1 MRHAVPLAVPLFLLG
16 ASALPIA
23 PLAFAQQTPDTR
35 AELAEPAAP
44 LATLP
49 EVKLIGQ
56 SAPDA
61 PLPGI
66 TRISRETL
74 QRQQAMDV
82 ADIFAN
88 EPAVSIGG
96 GASNAQRVYLRGV
109 DGANL
114 NISIDGARQGRSL
127 HQHRGDLGGIDPD
140 LLKQVD
146 IQPGPSADAG
156 PGALGGSIRF
166 DTVDAQDLLAPGK
179 RAGASVRAAYASA
192 DEALRGA
199 ISAYGMPGETLDNKL
214 GLLAHVSAVNRE
226 NYRIGGGG
234 DVPNSAGHDR
244 DYLLKLSL
252 LDLAGHSL
260 RLGAARNRN
269 AGLYLFSRVGSDNGY
284 APANAVP
291 TYQRSERHTYT
302 VEHRYQPA
310 GNGLLDWKFN
320 LYQNENALEDVSQA
334 RSARTREWGGSARNT
349 AHLAWAG
356 TQHRLTAGADF
367 MDEEGI
373 TNGVLG
379 AAILG
384 PGRKSTQARN
394 LGVFVQERMR
404 WQALQ
409 LSLGVRHDHYNTA
422 FGPRNLKGGK
432 TSPNAG
438 AEMELGRGVGAFASY
453 GEAVRA
459 SGIIPIGFLTSV
471 DKKSNFNNGK
481 PFKPETSATREAG
494 LQYEGANALR
504 DGDRLTVRLGYFDT
518 RIANLIEW
526 AGQGAVY
533 PAYIRNMPDTLR
545 SKGWEGK
552 ALWQRGSYHTSV
564 GVVLADTTV
573 GGKPLSPA
581 RRVGT
586 ALGDRLTWDSQWQM
600 LPGLTAG
607 YTLNAVRRLDDVP
620 KAAVQRAG
628 YVLHD
633 VQLQWQPAAL
643 RALSLALAVRNLGDK
658 RYTSHSSLDGGSGN
672 ILPEPGRD
680 VRVSASYQF

>member
-1 MRHAVPLAVPLFLLG
+1 MRHAVPLFLLG

-23 PLAFAQQTPDTR
+23 PLTFAQQTADTP
-35 AELAEPAAP
+35 AEQAAP

-82 ADIFAN
+82 ADVFAS

-96 GASNAQRVYLRGV
+96 GASNAQRIYLRGV

-114 NISIDGARQGRSL
+114 HISIDGARQGRSL

-179 RAGASVRAAYASA
+179 RAGATVRAAYASA
-192 DEALRGA
+192 DEARRGA
-199 ISAYGMPGETLDNKL
+199 VSVYGMLGDAV
-214 GLLAHVSAVNRE
+214 GLLAHVSAVNRD

-244 DYLLKLSL
+244 DYLFKLSL

-291 TYQRSERHTYT
+291 TSQRSERHTYT
-302 VEHRYQPA
+302 LEHRYQPA
-310 GNGLLDWKFN
+310 GNALLDWKFN
-320 LYQNENALEDVSQA
+320 LYLNKNELEDVTQA
-334 RSARTREWGGSARNT
+334 RSARTTERGGSARNT
-349 AHLAWAG
+349 AHLSLAG

-367 MDEEGI
+367 MDEEGV
-373 TNGVLG
+373 TDGVLG

-394 LGVFVQERMR
+394 LGFFVQERMR

-409 LSLGVRHDHYNTA
+409 LSLGVRHDHYHTA
-422 FGPRNLKGGK
+422 FGPRTVKGGE

-438 AEMELGRGVGAFASY
+438 AELELGGGVGAFASY

-459 SGIIPIGFLTSV
+459 SGIIPIGFLTSL

-494 LQYEGANALR
+494 LQYEGANALQ
-504 DGDRLTVRLGYFDT
+504 DGDHLTVRLGYFDT

-526 AGQGAVY
+526 AGQGVVY
-533 PAYIRNMPDTLR
+533 PAYIRNMPETLR
-545 SKGWEGK
+545 SKGWEWK
-552 ALWQRGSYHTSV
+552 ARWQRGGYGTSV

-573 GGKPLSPA
+573 GGKPLNPA

-586 ALGDRLTWDSQWQM
+586 ALGDRLTWDSQWQV

-643 RALSLALAVRNLGDK
+643 RALSLAVAVRNLGDK
-658 RYTSHSSLDGGSGN
+658 RYTSHSSLDGGTGN

-680 VRVSASYQF
+680 VRVSANYQF

>member
-35 AELAEPAAP
+35 AEVAEPAAP

-61 PLPGI
+61 PLSGI

-114 NISIDGARQGRSL
+114 NISIDGARQGLSL

-244 DYLLKLSL
+244 DYLFKLSL

-384 PGRKSTQARN
+384 PDRKSTQARN
-394 LGVFVQERMR
+394 LGLFVQERMR

>member
-1 MRHAVPLAVPLFLLG
+1 MRHAVPLFLLG

-23 PLAFAQQTPDTR
+23 PLTFAQQTADTP
-35 AELAEPAAP
+35 AEQAAP

-82 ADIFAN
+82 ADVFAS

-96 GASNAQRVYLRGV
+96 GASNAQRIYLRGV

-179 RAGASVRAAYASA
+179 RAGATVRAAYASA
-192 DEALRGA
+192 DEARRGA
-199 ISAYGMPGETLDNKL
+199 VSVYGMLGDAV
-214 GLLAHVSAVNRE
+214 GLLAHVSAVNRD

-252 LDLAGHSL
+252 LDLSGHSL

-291 TYQRSERHTYT
+291 ASQRSERHTYT
-302 VEHRYQPA
+302 LEHRYQPA
-310 GNGLLDWKFN
+310 GNALLDWKFN
-320 LYQNENALEDVSQA
+320 LYLNENALEDVTQA
-334 RSARTREWGGSARNT
+334 RSARTKERGGSARNT
-349 AHLAWAG
+349 AHLAFAG

-394 LGVFVQERMR
+394 LGLFVQERMR

-409 LSLGVRHDHYNTA
+409 LSLGVRHDHYHTA
-422 FGPRNLKGGK
+422 FGPRTVKGGE

-438 AEMELGRGVGAFASY
+438 AELELGGGVGAFASY

-459 SGIIPIGFLTSV
+459 SGIIPIGFLTSL

-494 LQYEGANALR
+494 LQYEGANALQ
-504 DGDRLTVRLGYFDT
+504 DGDHLTVRLGYFDT

-526 AGQGAVY
+526 AGQGVVY
-533 PAYIRNMPDTLR
+533 PAYIRNMPETLR
-545 SKGWEGK
+545 SRGWEWK
-552 ALWQRGSYHTSV
+552 ARWQRGGYGTSV

-573 GGKPLSPA
+573 GGKPLNPA

-586 ALGDRLTWDSQWQM
+586 ALGDRLTWDSQWQVQ
-600 LPGLTAG
+600 PGLTAG

-658 RYTSHSSLDGGSGN
+658 RYTSHSSLDGGTGN

-680 VRVSASYQF
+680 VRVSANYQF

>member
-1 MRHAVPLAVPLFLLG
+1 
-16 ASALPIA
+16 
-23 PLAFAQQTPDTR
+23 
-35 AELAEPAAP
+35 
-44 LATLP
+44 
-49 EVKLIGQ
+49 
-56 SAPDA
+56 
-61 PLPGI
+61 
-66 TRISRETL
+66 
-74 QRQQAMDV
+74 
-82 ADIFAN
+82 
-88 EPAVSIGG
+88 
-96 GASNAQRVYLRGV
+96 
-109 DGANL
+109 
-114 NISIDGARQGRSL
+114 
-127 HQHRGDLGGIDPD
+127 
-140 LLKQVD
+140 
-146 IQPGPSADAG
+146 
-156 PGALGGSIRF
+156 
-166 DTVDAQDLLAPGK
+166 
-179 RAGASVRAAYASA
+179 
-192 DEALRGA
+192 GA
-199 ISAYGMPGETLDNKL
+199 ISVYGMPGETLDNKL

-586 ALGDRLTWDSQWQM
+586 ALGDRLTWDSQWQV

>member
-1 MRHAVPLAVPLFLLG
+1 MRHAVPLFLLG

-23 PLAFAQQTPDTR
+23 PLTFAQQTADTP
-35 AELAEPAAP
+35 AEQAPP

-82 ADIFAN
+82 ADVFAS

-96 GASNAQRVYLRGV
+96 GASNAQRIYLRGV

-114 NISIDGARQGRSL
+114 HISIDGARQGRSL

-179 RAGASVRAAYASA
+179 RAGATVRAAYASA
-192 DEALRGA
+192 DEARRGA
-199 ISAYGMPGETLDNKL
+199 VSAYGMLGNAV
-214 GLLAHVSAVNRE
+214 GLLAHVSAVNRD

-291 TYQRSERHTYT
+291 TSQRSERHTYT
-302 VEHRYQPA
+302 LEHRYQPA
-310 GNGLLDWKFN
+310 GNALLDWKFN
-320 LYQNENALEDVSQA
+320 LYLNKNALEDVTQA
-334 RSARTREWGGSARNT
+334 RSARTTERGGSARNT
-349 AHLAWAG
+349 AHLALAG

-367 MDEEGI
+367 MDEEGV
-373 TNGVLG
+373 TDGVLG

-394 LGVFVQERMR
+394 LGLFVQERMR

-409 LSLGVRHDHYNTA
+409 LSLGVRHDHYHTA
-422 FGPRNLKGGK
+422 FGPRTVKGGK

-438 AEMELGRGVGAFASY
+438 AELELGGGVGAFASY

-459 SGIIPIGFLTSV
+459 SGIIPIGFLTSL

-494 LQYEGANALR
+494 LQYEGANTLQN
-504 DGDRLTVRLGYFDT
+504 GDHLTVRLGYFDT

-526 AGQGAVY
+526 AGQGVVY
-533 PAYIRNMPDTLR
+533 PAYLRNMPETLR
-545 SKGWEGK
+545 SKGWEWK
-552 ALWQRGSYHTSV
+552 ARWQRGGYGTSV

-573 GGKPLSPA
+573 GGKPLNPA

-586 ALGDRLTWDSQWQM
+586 ALGDRLTWDSQWQV
-600 LPGLTAG
+600 LPGLAAG

-633 VQLQWQPAAL
+633 VQLQWQPDAL

-658 RYTSHSSLDGGSGN
+658 RYTSHSSLDGGAGN

-680 VRVSASYQF
+680 VRVSANYQF

>member
-23 PLAFAQQTPDTR
+23 PLTFAQQTADTP
-35 AELAEPAAP
+35 AEQAAP

-74 QRQQAMDV
+74 QRQQAMDM
-82 ADIFAN
+82 ADVFAS

-96 GASNAQRVYLRGV
+96 GASNAQRIYLRGV

-179 RAGASVRAAYASA
+179 RAGATVRAAYASA
-192 DEALRGA
+192 DEVRRGA
-199 ISAYGMPGETLDNKL
+199 VSVYGMLGNAV
-214 GLLAHVSAVNRE
+214 GLLAHVSAVNRD

-291 TYQRSERHTYT
+291 TSQRSERHTYT
-302 VEHRYQPA
+302 LEHRYQPA
-310 GNGLLDWKFN
+310 GNALLDWKFN
-320 LYQNENALEDVSQA
+320 LYLNKNALEDVTQA
-334 RSARTREWGGSARNT
+334 RSARTTERGGSARNT
-349 AHLAWAG
+349 AHLSLAG

-367 MDEEGI
+367 MDEEGV
-373 TNGVLG
+373 TDGVLG

-394 LGVFVQERMR
+394 LGLFVQERMR

-409 LSLGVRHDHYNTA
+409 LSLGVRHDHYHTA
-422 FGPRNLKGGK
+422 FGPRTVKGGE

-438 AEMELGRGVGAFASY
+438 AELELGGGVGAFASY

-459 SGIIPIGFLTSV
+459 SGIIPIGFLTSL

-481 PFKPETSATREAG
+481 PFRPETSATREAG
-494 LQYEGANALR
+494 LQYEGVNALQ
-504 DGDRLTVRLGYFDT
+504 DGDHLTVRLGYFDT

-526 AGQGAVY
+526 AGQGVVY
-533 PAYIRNMPDTLR
+533 PAYIRNMPETLR
-545 SKGWEGK
+545 SKGWEWK
-552 ALWQRGSYHTSV
+552 ARWQRGGYGTSV

-573 GGKPLSPA
+573 GGKPLNPA

-586 ALGDRLTWDSQWQM
+586 ALGDRLTWDSQWQV

-658 RYTSHSSLDGGSGN
+658 RYTSHSSLDGGTGN

-680 VRVSASYQF
+680 VRVSANYQF

>member
-35 AELAEPAAP
+35 AEVAEPAAP

-61 PLPGI
+61 PLSGI

-114 NISIDGARQGRSL
+114 NISIDGARQGLSL

-244 DYLLKLSL
+244 DYLFKLSL

>member
-23 PLAFAQQTPDTR
+23 PLAIAQQTPDTR

-96 GASNAQRVYLRGV
+96 GASNAQRLYLRGV

-199 ISAYGMPGETLDNKL
+199 ISVYGMPGETLDNKL
-214 GLLAHVSAVNRE
+214 GLLAHVSAVNRD

-284 APANAVP
+284 APANAMP

-422 FGPRNLKGGK
+422 FGPRNVKGGK

-438 AEMELGRGVGAFASY
+438 AELELGRGVGAFASY

-552 ALWQRGSYHTSV
+552 ALWQRGSYHTSL

-586 ALGDRLTWDSQWQM
+586 ALGDRLTWDSQWQV

-643 RALSLALAVRNLGDK
+643 RALNLALAVRNLGDK

>member
-1 MRHAVPLAVPLFLLG
+1 MRHAVPLFLLG

-23 PLAFAQQTPDTR
+23 PLTFAQQTADTP
-35 AELAEPAAP
+35 AEQAAP

-61 PLPGI
+61 PMPGI

-82 ADIFAN
+82 ADVFAS

-96 GASNAQRVYLRGV
+96 GASNAQRIYLRGV

-179 RAGASVRAAYASA
+179 RAGATVRAAYASA
-192 DEALRGA
+192 DEARRGA
-199 ISAYGMPGETLDNKL
+199 VSAYGMLGETLDNKL
-214 GLLAHVSAVNRE
+214 GLLAHVSAVNRD

-291 TYQRSERHTYT
+291 TSQRSERHTYT
-302 VEHRYQPA
+302 LEHRYQPA
-310 GNGLLDWKFN
+310 GNALLDWKFN
-320 LYQNENALEDVSQA
+320 LYLNKNALEDVTQA
-334 RSARTREWGGSARNT
+334 RSARTTERGGSARNT
-349 AHLAWAG
+349 AHLSLAG

-367 MDEEGI
+367 MDEEGV
-373 TNGVLG
+373 TDGVLG

-394 LGVFVQERMR
+394 LGLFVQERMR

-409 LSLGVRHDHYNTA
+409 LSLGVRHDHYHTA
-422 FGPRNLKGGK
+422 FGPRTVKGGE

-438 AEMELGRGVGAFASY
+438 AELELGGGVGAFASY

-459 SGIIPIGFLTSV
+459 SGIIPIGFLTSL

-494 LQYEGANALR
+494 LQYEGANALQ
-504 DGDRLTVRLGYFDT
+504 DGDHLTVRLGYFDT

-526 AGQGAVY
+526 AGQGVVY
-533 PAYIRNMPDTLR
+533 PAYIRNMPETLR
-545 SKGWEGK
+545 SRGWEWK
-552 ALWQRGSYHTSV
+552 ARWQRGSYGTTV

-573 GGKPLSPA
+573 GGKPLNPA
-581 RRVGT
+581 RHVGT
-586 ALGDRLTWDSQWQM
+586 ALGDRLTWDSQWQV

-658 RYTSHSSLDGGSGN
+658 RYTSHSSLDGGTGN

>member
-1 MRHAVPLAVPLFLLG
+1 MRHAVPLFLLG

-23 PLAFAQQTPDTR
+23 PLTFAQQTADTP
-35 AELAEPAAP
+35 AEQAAP

-74 QRQQAMDV
+74 QRQQAMDM
-82 ADIFAN
+82 ADVFAS

-96 GASNAQRVYLRGV
+96 GASNAQRIYLRGV

-179 RAGASVRAAYASA
+179 RAGATVRAAYASA
-192 DEALRGA
+192 DEVRRGA
-199 ISAYGMPGETLDNKL
+199 VSVYGMLGNAV
-214 GLLAHVSAVNRE
+214 GLLAHVSAVNRD

-291 TYQRSERHTYT
+291 TSQRSERHTYT
-302 VEHRYQPA
+302 LEHRYQPA
-310 GNGLLDWKFN
+310 GNALLDWKFN
-320 LYQNENALEDVSQA
+320 LYLNKNALEDVTQA
-334 RSARTREWGGSARNT
+334 RSARTTERGGSARNT
-349 AHLAWAG
+349 AHLSLAG

-367 MDEEGI
+367 MDEEGV
-373 TNGVLG
+373 TDGVLG

-394 LGVFVQERMR
+394 LGLFVQERMR

-409 LSLGVRHDHYNTA
+409 LSLGVRHDHYHTA
-422 FGPRNLKGGK
+422 FGPRTVKGGE

-438 AEMELGRGVGAFASY
+438 AELELGGGVGAFASY

-459 SGIIPIGFLTSV
+459 SGIIPIGFLTSL

-481 PFKPETSATREAG
+481 PFRPETSATREAG
-494 LQYEGANALR
+494 LQYEGVNALQ
-504 DGDRLTVRLGYFDT
+504 DGDHLTVRLGYFDT

-526 AGQGAVY
+526 AGQGVVY
-533 PAYIRNMPDTLR
+533 PAYIRNMPETLR
-545 SKGWEGK
+545 SKGWEWK
-552 ALWQRGSYHTSV
+552 ARWQRGGYGTSV

-573 GGKPLSPA
+573 GGKPLNPA

-586 ALGDRLTWDSQWQM
+586 ALGDRLTWDSQWQV

-658 RYTSHSSLDGGSGN
+658 RYTSHSSLDGGTGN

-680 VRVSASYQF
+680 VRVSANYQF

>member
-1 MRHAVPLAVPLFLLG
+1 MRHAVPLFLLG

-23 PLAFAQQTPDTR
+23 PLTFAQQTADTP
-35 AELAEPAAP
+35 AEQAAP

-82 ADIFAN
+82 VDVFAS

-96 GASNAQRVYLRGV
+96 GASNAQRIYLRGV

-114 NISIDGARQGRSL
+114 HISIDGARQGRSL

-179 RAGASVRAAYASA
+179 RAGATVRAAYASA
-192 DEALRGA
+192 DEAQRGA
-199 ISAYGMPGETLDNKL
+199 VSVYGMLGDAV
-214 GLLAHVSAVNRE
+214 GLLAHVSAVNRD

-291 TYQRSERHTYT
+291 TSQRSERHTYT
-302 VEHRYQPA
+302 LEHRYQPA
-310 GNGLLDWKFN
+310 GNALLDWKFN
-320 LYQNENALEDVSQA
+320 LYLNKNELEDVTQA
-334 RSARTREWGGSARNT
+334 RSARTTERGGSARNT
-349 AHLAWAG
+349 AHLALAG

-367 MDEEGI
+367 MDEEGV
-373 TNGVLG
+373 TDGVLG

-394 LGVFVQERMR
+394 LGFFVQERMR

-409 LSLGVRHDHYNTA
+409 LSLGVRHDHYHTA
-422 FGPRNLKGGK
+422 FGPRTVKGGE

-438 AEMELGRGVGAFASY
+438 AELELGGGVGAFASY

-459 SGIIPIGFLTSV
+459 SGIIPIGFLTSL

-494 LQYEGANALR
+494 LQYEGANALQ
-504 DGDRLTVRLGYFDT
+504 DGDHLTVRLGYFDT

-526 AGQGAVY
+526 AGQGVVY
-533 PAYIRNMPDTLR
+533 PAYIRNMPETLR
-545 SKGWEGK
+545 SRGWEWK
-552 ALWQRGSYHTSV
+552 ARWQRGSYGTTV

-573 GGKPLSPA
+573 GGKPLNPA

-586 ALGDRLTWDSQWQM
+586 ALGDRLTWDSQWQV

-643 RALSLALAVRNLGDK
+643 RALSLALAVRNLCDK
-658 RYTSHSSLDGGSGN
+658 RYTSHSSLDGGTGN

-680 VRVSASYQF
+680 VRVSANYQF

>member
-1 MRHAVPLAVPLFLLG
+1 MRHAVPLFLLG

-23 PLAFAQQTPDTR
+23 PLSFAQQTADTP
-35 AELAEPAAP
+35 AEQAAP

-82 ADIFAN
+82 ADVFAS

-96 GASNAQRVYLRGV
+96 GASNAQRIYLRGV

-114 NISIDGARQGRSL
+114 HISIDGARQGRSL

-166 DTVDAQDLLAPGK
+166 NTVDAQDLLAPGK
-179 RAGASVRAAYASA
+179 RSGATVRAAYASA
-192 DEALRGA
+192 DEARRGA
-199 ISAYGMPGETLDNKL
+199 VSAYGMLGDAV
-214 GLLAHVSAVNRE
+214 GLLAHVSAVNRD

-291 TYQRSERHTYT
+291 TSQRSERHTYT
-302 VEHRYQPA
+302 LEHRYQPA
-310 GNGLLDWKFN
+310 GNALLDWKFN
-320 LYQNENALEDVSQA
+320 LYLNKNALEDVTQA
-334 RSARTREWGGSARNT
+334 RGARTTERGGSARNT
-349 AHLAWAG
+349 AQLALAG

-367 MDEEGI
+367 MDEEGV
-373 TNGVLG
+373 TDGVLG

-394 LGVFVQERMR
+394 LGLFVQERMR

-409 LSLGVRHDHYNTA
+409 LSLGVRHDHYHTA
-422 FGPRNLKGGK
+422 FGPRTVKGGK

-438 AEMELGRGVGAFASY
+438 AELELGGGVGAFASY

-459 SGIIPIGFLTSV
+459 SGIIPIGFLTSL

-494 LQYEGANALR
+494 LQYEGANALQ
-504 DGDRLTVRLGYFDT
+504 DGDHLTVRLGYFDT

-526 AGQGAVY
+526 AGQGVVY
-533 PAYIRNMPDTLR
+533 PAYIRNMPETLR
-545 SKGWEGK
+545 SRGWEWK
-552 ALWQRGSYHTSV
+552 ARWQRGGYGTSV

-573 GGKPLSPA
+573 GGKPLNPA

-586 ALGDRLTWDSQWQM
+586 ALGDRLTWDSQWQV

-620 KAAVQRAG
+620 KAAVRRAG

-643 RALSLALAVRNLGDK
+643 RALSLALTVRNLGDK
-658 RYTSHSSLDGGSGN
+658 RYTSHSSLDGGTGN

-680 VRVSASYQF
+680 VRVSANYQF

>member
-1 MRHAVPLAVPLFLLG
+1 MRHAVPLFLLG

-23 PLAFAQQTPDTR
+23 PLSFAQQTADTP
-35 AELAEPAAP
+35 AEQAAP

-61 PLPGI
+61 PMPGI

-82 ADIFAN
+82 ADVFAS

-96 GASNAQRVYLRGV
+96 GASNAQRIYLRGV

-114 NISIDGARQGRSL
+114 NFSIDGARQGRSL

-179 RAGASVRAAYASA
+179 RAGATVRAAYASA
-192 DEALRGA
+192 DEARRGA
-199 ISAYGMPGETLDNKL
+199 VSVYGMLGEAV
-214 GLLAHVSAVNRE
+214 GLLAHVSAVNRD

-234 DVPNSAGHDR
+234 DVPNSAEHDR

-252 LDLAGHSL
+252 LDLSGHSL

-291 TYQRSERHTYT
+291 TSQRSERHTYT
-302 VEHRYQPA
+302 LEHRYQPA
-310 GNGLLDWKFN
+310 GNALLDWKFN
-320 LYQNENALEDVSQA
+320 LYLNKNELEDVTQA
-334 RSARTREWGGSARNT
+334 RSARTTERGGSARNT
-349 AHLAWAG
+349 AQLSLAG

-367 MDEEGI
+367 MDEEGV
-373 TNGVLG
+373 TDGVLG

-394 LGVFVQERMR
+394 LGFFVQERMR

-409 LSLGVRHDHYNTA
+409 LSLGMRHDHYHTA
-422 FGPRNLKGGK
+422 FGPRTVKGGE

-438 AEMELGRGVGAFASY
+438 AELELGGGVGAFASY

-459 SGIIPIGFLTSV
+459 SGIIPIGFLTSL

-481 PFKPETSATREAG
+481 PFKPETSTTREAG
-494 LQYEGANALR
+494 LQYEGANALQ
-504 DGDRLTVRLGYFDT
+504 DGDHLTVRLGYFDT

-526 AGQGAVY
+526 AGQGVVY
-533 PAYIRNMPDTLR
+533 PAYIRNMPETLR
-545 SKGWEGK
+545 SKGWEWK
-552 ALWQRGSYHTSV
+552 ARWQRGDYGTSV

-573 GGKPLSPA
+573 GGKPLNPA

-586 ALGDRLTWDSQWQM
+586 ALGDRLTWDSQWQV

-658 RYTSHSSLDGGSGN
+658 RYTSHSSIDGGTGN

-680 VRVSASYQF
+680 VRVSANYQF

>member
-16 ASALPIA
+16 ASALSLTPVS
-23 PLAFAQQTPDTR
+23 FAQQAADT
-35 AELAEPAAP
+35 PAARAGQAGP
-44 LATLP
+44 LTTLP
-49 EVKLIGQ
+49 EVKLVDQ
-56 SAPDA
+56 AAPDA

-88 EPAVSIGG
+88 EPAVSVGG
-96 GASNAQRVYLRGV
+96 GASNAQRIYLRGV

-179 RAGASVRAAYASA
+179 RAGATVRAGYASA
-192 DEALRGA
+192 DEALRGGA
-199 ISAYGMPGETLDNKL
+199 SVYGMLGNEL
-214 GLLAHVSAVNRE
+214 GLLAHASAVNRE
-226 NYRIGGGG
+226 NYRLGGGG
-234 DVPNSAGHDR
+234 EVPNSAGHER

-252 LDLAGHSL
+252 LDLAEHSL

-291 TYQRSERHTYT
+291 TYQRSERRTYT
-302 VEHRYQPA
+302 LEHRYQPA
-310 GNGLLDWKFN
+310 DNALLDWKFN
-320 LYQNENALEDVSQA
+320 LYLNENALEDVTQA
-334 RSARTREWGGSARNT
+334 RSARTTERGGSARNT
-349 AHLAWAG
+349 ANLAFAG

-394 LGVFVQERMR
+394 LGLFVQERMR
-404 WQALQ
+404 WQAVQ
-409 LSLGVRHDHYNTA
+409 LSLGLRHDRYNTA
-422 FGPRNLKGGK
+422 FGPRTLKGGK

-438 AEMELGRGVGAFASY
+438 AEVALGHGIGAFASY
-453 GEAVRA
+453 GEALRA
-459 SGIIPIGFLTSV
+459 SGIIPIGFLTSI
-471 DKKSNFNNGK
+471 DSRSNFNNGK
-481 PFKPETSATREAG
+481 PFKPETSNTREAG
-494 LQYEGANALR
+494 LQYEGANTLQ
-504 DGDRLTVRLGYFDT
+504 DGDRLTLRLGYFDT

-533 PAYIRNMPDTLR
+533 PAYLRNMPDTLR
-545 SKGWEGK
+545 SKGWEWK
-552 ALWQRGSYHTSV
+552 AHWQRGSYHTSV

-586 ALGDRLTWDSQWQM
+586 ALGDRLTWDSHWQV

-633 VQLQWQPAAL
+633 VQLQWQPATL

-658 RYTSHSSLDGGSGN
+658 RYTSHSSLDGGTGN

>member
-1 MRHAVPLAVPLFLLG
+1 MRHAVPLFLLG

-23 PLAFAQQTPDTR
+23 PLAFAQHMPDAR
-35 AELAEPAAP
+35 AEQAAP

-49 EVKLIGQ
+49 EVKLIDQ
-56 SAPDA
+56 SVPDA

-82 ADIFAN
+82 ADVFAG
-88 EPAVSIGG
+88 EAAVSVGG
-96 GASNAQRVYLRGV
+96 GAGNAQRLYLRGV

-127 HQHRGDLGGIDPD
+127 HQHRGDLAGIDPD

-146 IQPGPSADAG
+146 IQPGPSAEAG

-166 DTVDAQDLLAPGK
+166 DTVDAQDLLAPGR

-192 DEALRGA
+192 DAARRGA
-199 ISAYGMPGETLDNKL
+199 VSVYGMLDNKL
-214 GLLAHVSAVNRE
+214 GLLAHVSAVNRD

-234 DVPNSAGHDR
+234 DVPHSAGHDR

-252 LDLAGHSL
+252 LELTGHSL

-269 AGLYLFSRVGSDNGY
+269 AGLYLFGRVGSDNGY

-291 TYQRSERHTYT
+291 TYQRSTRHTYT
-302 VEHRYQPA
+302 LEHRYQPT
-310 GNGLLDWKFN
+310 GNALLDWKFT
-320 LYQNENALEDVSQA
+320 LYQNENALEDVPQA
-334 RSARTREWGGSARNT
+334 RSARTTERGGSARNT
-349 AHLAWAG
+349 AHLALAG

-367 MDEEGI
+367 MDEEGT

-384 PGRKSTQARN
+384 AGRKTTQARN
-394 LGVFVQERMR
+394 LGLFVQERMR
-404 WQALQ
+404 WQAVQ
-409 LSLGVRHDHYNTA
+409 LSLGVRHDRYDTA
-422 FGPRNLKGGK
+422 FGPRTVKGGK

-438 AEMELGRGVGAFASY
+438 AEVALGGGVVAFASY

-481 PFKPETSATREAG
+481 PFKPETSDTREAG
-494 LQYEGANALR
+494 LQYEGADALQ

-526 AGQGAVY
+526 AGQGAAY
-533 PAYIRNMPDTLR
+533 PAYIRNMPGTLR
-545 SKGWEGK
+545 SRGWEWK
-552 ALWQRGSYHTSV
+552 ARWQRGGYATSL
-564 GVVLADTTV
+564 GVVLADTTL
-573 GGKPLSPA
+573 GGKPLNPA

-586 ALGDRLTWDSQWQM
+586 ALGDRLTWDSHWRM

-607 YTLNAVRRLDDVP
+607 YTVNAVRRLDDVP

-658 RYTSHSSLDGGSGN
+658 RYTSHSSLDGGVGN

-680 VRVSASYQF
+680 VRVSAHYQF

>member
-23 PLAFAQQTPDTR
+23 PLAFAQQTTDTR

-214 GLLAHVSAVNRE
+214 GLLAQVSAVNRE

-244 DYLLKLSL
+244 DYLFKLSL

-269 AGLYLFSRVGSDNGY
+269 AGIYLFSRVGSDNGY

-422 FGPRNLKGGK
+422 FGPRNVKGGK

-552 ALWQRGSYHTSV
+552 ALWQRGSYHTSL

-607 YTLNAVRRLDDVP
+607 YTLNAVQRLDDVP

-643 RALSLALAVRNLGDK
+643 RTLSLALAVRNLGDK

>member
-1 MRHAVPLAVPLFLLG
+1 MRHAVPLFLLG

-23 PLAFAQQTPDTR
+23 PLTFAQQTADTP
-35 AELAEPAAP
+35 AEQAAP

-82 ADIFAN
+82 ADVFAS

-96 GASNAQRVYLRGV
+96 GASNAQRIYLRGV

-192 DEALRGA
+192 DEARRGA
-199 ISAYGMPGETLDNKL
+199 VSVYGMLGDAV
-214 GLLAHVSAVNRE
+214 GLLAHVSAVNRD

-252 LDLAGHSL
+252 LDLSGHSL

-291 TYQRSERHTYT
+291 ASQRSERHTYT
-302 VEHRYQPA
+302 LEHRYQPA
-310 GNGLLDWKFN
+310 GNALLDWKFN
-320 LYQNENALEDVSQA
+320 LYLNKNELEDVTQA
-334 RSARTREWGGSARNT
+334 RSARTTERGGSARNT
-349 AHLAWAG
+349 AHLALAG

-367 MDEEGI
+367 MDEEGV
-373 TNGVLG
+373 TDGVLG

-394 LGVFVQERMR
+394 LGLFVQERMR

-409 LSLGVRHDHYNTA
+409 LSLGVRHDHYHTA
-422 FGPRNLKGGK
+422 FGPRTVKGGE

-438 AEMELGRGVGAFASY
+438 VELELGGGVGAFASY

-459 SGIIPIGFLTSV
+459 SGIIPIGFLTSL

-494 LQYEGANALR
+494 LQYEGANALQ
-504 DGDRLTVRLGYFDT
+504 DGDHLTVRLGYFDT

-526 AGQGAVY
+526 AGQGVVY
-533 PAYIRNMPDTLR
+533 PAYIRNMPETLR
-545 SKGWEGK
+545 SRGWEWK
-552 ALWQRGSYHTSV
+552 ARWQRGGYGTSV

-573 GGKPLSPA
+573 GGKPLNPA

-586 ALGDRLTWDSQWQM
+586 ALGDRLTWDSQWQVQ
-600 LPGLTAG
+600 PGLTAG

-658 RYTSHSSLDGGSGN
+658 RYTSHSSLDGGTGN

-680 VRVSASYQF
+680 VRVSANYQF

>member
-1 MRHAVPLAVPLFLLG
+1 MRHAVPLFLLG

-23 PLAFAQQTPDTR
+23 PLTFAQQTADTP
-35 AELAEPAAP
+35 AEQAAP

-82 ADIFAN
+82 ADVFAS

-96 GASNAQRVYLRGV
+96 GASNAQRIYLRGV

-179 RAGASVRAAYASA
+179 RAGATVRAAYASA
-192 DEALRGA
+192 DEARRGA
-199 ISAYGMPGETLDNKL
+199 VSVYGMLGDAV
-214 GLLAHVSAVNRE
+214 GLLAHVSAVNRD

-252 LDLAGHSL
+252 LDLSGHSL

-291 TYQRSERHTYT
+291 ASQRSERHTYT
-302 VEHRYQPA
+302 LEHRYQPA
-310 GNGLLDWKFN
+310 GNALLDWKFN
-320 LYQNENALEDVSQA
+320 LYLNKNELEDVTQA
-334 RSARTREWGGSARNT
+334 RSARTTERGGSARNT
-349 AHLAWAG
+349 AHLALAG

-373 TNGVLG
+373 TDGVLG

-394 LGVFVQERMR
+394 LGLFVQERMR

-409 LSLGVRHDHYNTA
+409 LSLGVRHDHYHTA
-422 FGPRNLKGGK
+422 FGPRTVKGGE

-438 AEMELGRGVGAFASY
+438 AELELGGGVGAFASY

-459 SGIIPIGFLTSV
+459 SGIIPIGFLTSL

-494 LQYEGANALR
+494 LQYEGANALQ
-504 DGDRLTVRLGYFDT
+504 DGDHLTVRLGYFDT

-526 AGQGAVY
+526 AGQGVVY
-533 PAYIRNMPDTLR
+533 PAYIRNMPETLR
-545 SKGWEGK
+545 SRGWEWK
-552 ALWQRGSYHTSV
+552 ARWQRGGYGTSV

-573 GGKPLSPA
+573 GGKPLNPA

-586 ALGDRLTWDSQWQM
+586 ALGDRLTWDSQWQVQ
-600 LPGLTAG
+600 PGLTAG

-658 RYTSHSSLDGGSGN
+658 RYTSHSSLDGGTGN

-680 VRVSASYQF
+680 VRVSANYQF

>member
-1 MRHAVPLAVPLFLLG
+1 MRHAVPLFLLG

-23 PLAFAQQTPDTR
+23 PFSFAQQMSDTR
-35 AELAEPAAP
+35 AEQAAP

-49 EVKLIGQ
+49 EVKLIDQ

-74 QRQQAMDV
+74 QRQQAMDM
-82 ADIFAN
+82 ADVFAS
-88 EPAVSIGG
+88 EPAVSVGG
-96 GASNAQRVYLRGV
+96 GASNAQRIYLRGV

-179 RAGASVRAAYASA
+179 RAGASARAAYASA
-192 DEALRGA
+192 DEARRGA
-199 ISAYGMPGETLDNKL
+199 VSVYGMLGETLDNKL
-214 GLLAHVSAVNRE
+214 GLLAHVSAVNRD

-252 LDLAGHSL
+252 LDLAEHSL

-302 VEHRYQPA
+302 LEHRYQPA
-310 GNGLLDWKFN
+310 GNALLDWKFN
-320 LYQNENALEDVSQA
+320 LYLNENELEDVSQA
-334 RSARTREWGGSARNT
+334 RSARTTERGGSVRNT
-349 AHLAWAG
+349 ANLGLAG

-394 LGVFVQERMR
+394 LGLFVQERMR

-409 LSLGVRHDHYNTA
+409 LSLGLRHDRYDTA
-422 FGPRNLKGGK
+422 FGPRTVKGGR
-432 TSPNAG
+432 TSPNIG
-438 AEMELGRGVGAFASY
+438 AELELGRGVGAFASY

-459 SGIIPIGFLTSV
+459 SGIVPIGFLTSL

-481 PFKPETSATREAG
+481 PFKPETSTTREAG
-494 LQYEGANALR
+494 LKYEGANALL
-504 DGDRLTVRLGYFDT
+504 DGDSLTVRLGYFDT

-526 AGQGAVY
+526 AGQGVVY
-533 PAYIRNMPDTLR
+533 PAYIRNMPETLR
-545 SKGWEGK
+545 SKGWEWK
-552 ALWQRGSYHTSV
+552 ARWQRGGYGTSV

-573 GGKPLSPA
+573 GGKPLNPA

-586 ALGDRLTWDSQWQM
+586 ALGDRLTWDSHWQM

-633 VQLQWQPAAL
+633 IQLQWQPAAL

-658 RYTSHSSLDGGSGN
+658 RYTSHSSLDGGVGN

-680 VRVSASYQF
+680 VRVSASYHF

>member
-1 MRHAVPLAVPLFLLG
+1 MRHAVPLFLLG

-23 PLAFAQQTPDTR
+23 PLTFAQQTADTP
-35 AELAEPAAP
+35 AEQAAP

-82 ADIFAN
+82 ADVFAS

-96 GASNAQRVYLRGV
+96 GASNAQRIYLRGV

-179 RAGASVRAAYASA
+179 RAGATVRAAYASA
-192 DEALRGA
+192 DEARRGA
-199 ISAYGMPGETLDNKL
+199 VSVYGMLGDAV
-214 GLLAHVSAVNRE
+214 GLLAHVSAVNRD

-252 LDLAGHSL
+252 LDLSGHSL

-291 TYQRSERHTYT
+291 ASQRSERHTYT
-302 VEHRYQPA
+302 LEHRYQPA
-310 GNGLLDWKFN
+310 GNALLDWKFN
-320 LYQNENALEDVSQA
+320 LYLNKNELEDVTQA
-334 RSARTREWGGSARNT
+334 RSARTTERGGSARNT
-349 AHLAWAG
+349 AHLALAG

-367 MDEEGI
+367 MDEEGV
-373 TNGVLG
+373 TDGVLG

-394 LGVFVQERMR
+394 LGLFVQERMR

-409 LSLGVRHDHYNTA
+409 LSLGVRHDHYHTA
-422 FGPRNLKGGK
+422 FGPRTVKGGE

-438 AEMELGRGVGAFASY
+438 AELELGGGVGAFASY

-459 SGIIPIGFLTSV
+459 SGIIPIGFLTSL

-494 LQYEGANALR
+494 LQYEGANALQ
-504 DGDRLTVRLGYFDT
+504 DGDHLTVRLGYFDT

-526 AGQGAVY
+526 AGQGVVY
-533 PAYIRNMPDTLR
+533 PAYIRNMPETLR
-545 SKGWEGK
+545 SRGWEWK
-552 ALWQRGSYHTSV
+552 ARWQRGGYGTSV

-573 GGKPLSPA
+573 GGKPLNPA

-586 ALGDRLTWDSQWQM
+586 ALGDRLTWDSQWQVQ
-600 LPGLTAG
+600 PGLTAG

-658 RYTSHSSLDGGSGN
+658 RYTSHSSLDGGTGN

-680 VRVSASYQF
+680 VRVSANYQF

>member
-35 AELAEPAAP
+35 AEVAEPAAP

-61 PLPGI
+61 PLSGI

-96 GASNAQRVYLRGV
+96 GASNAQRLYLRGV

-244 DYLLKLSL
+244 DYLFKLSL

-394 LGVFVQERMR
+394 LGLFVQERMR

-422 FGPRNLKGGK
+422 FGPRNVKGGK

-658 RYTSHSSLDGGSGN
+658 RYTSHSSLDGGTGN

>member
-1 MRHAVPLAVPLFLLG
+1 MRHAVPLFLLG

-23 PLAFAQQTPDTR
+23 PLTFAQQTADTP
-35 AELAEPAAP
+35 AEQAAP

-82 ADIFAN
+82 ADVFAS

-96 GASNAQRVYLRGV
+96 GASNAQRIYLRGV

-179 RAGASVRAAYASA
+179 RAGATVRAAYASA
-192 DEALRGA
+192 DEARRGA
-199 ISAYGMPGETLDNKL
+199 VSVYGMLGDAV
-214 GLLAHVSAVNRE
+214 GLLAHVSAVNRD

-291 TYQRSERHTYT
+291 TSQRSERHTYT
-302 VEHRYQPA
+302 LEHRYQPA
-310 GNGLLDWKFN
+310 GNALLDWKFN
-320 LYQNENALEDVSQA
+320 LYLNKNELEDVTQA
-334 RSARTREWGGSARNT
+334 RSARTTERGGSARNT
-349 AHLAWAG
+349 AQLSVAG

-367 MDEEGI
+367 MDEEGV
-373 TNGVLG
+373 TDGVLG

-394 LGVFVQERMR
+394 LGLFVQERMR

-409 LSLGVRHDHYNTA
+409 LSLGVRHDHYHTA
-422 FGPRNLKGGK
+422 FGPRTVKGGE

-438 AEMELGRGVGAFASY
+438 AELELGGGVGAFASY

-459 SGIIPIGFLTSV
+459 SGIIPIGFLTSL

-494 LQYEGANALR
+494 LQYEGANALQ
-504 DGDRLTVRLGYFDT
+504 DGDHLTVRLGYFDT

-526 AGQGAVY
+526 AGQGVVY
-533 PAYIRNMPDTLR
+533 PAYIRNMPETLR
-545 SKGWEGK
+545 SRGWEWK
-552 ALWQRGSYHTSV
+552 ARWQRGGYGTSV

-573 GGKPLSPA
+573 GGKPLNPA

-586 ALGDRLTWDSQWQM
+586 ALGDRLTWDSQWQV

-658 RYTSHSSLDGGSGN
+658 RYTSHSSLDGGTGN

-680 VRVSASYQF
+680 VRVSANYQF

>member
-23 PLAFAQQTPDTR
+23 PLAIAQQTPDTR

-96 GASNAQRVYLRGV
+96 GASNAQRLYLRGV

-199 ISAYGMPGETLDNKL
+199 ISVYGMPGETLDNKL

-244 DYLLKLSL
+244 DYLFKLSL

-334 RSARTREWGGSARNT
+334 RSARTRERGGSARNT

-409 LSLGVRHDHYNTA
+409 LSLGVRHDHYHTA

-438 AEMELGRGVGAFASY
+438 AELELGRGVGAFASY

-533 PAYIRNMPDTLR
+533 PAYIRNMRDTLR
-545 SKGWEGK
+545 SKGWEAK

-586 ALGDRLTWDSQWQM
+586 ALGDRLTWDSQWQV

>member
-23 PLAFAQQTPDTR
+23 PLAFAQQTTDTR

-61 PLPGI
+61 PLSGI

-96 GASNAQRVYLRGV
+96 GASNAQRLYLRGV

-199 ISAYGMPGETLDNKL
+199 ISAYGMLGETLDNKL

-422 FGPRNLKGGK
+422 FGPRNVKGGK

-438 AEMELGRGVGAFASY
+438 AELELGRGVGAFASY

-552 ALWQRGSYHTSV
+552 ALWQRGSYHTSL

-586 ALGDRLTWDSQWQM
+586 ALGDRLTWDSQWQV

-607 YTLNAVRRLDDVP
+607 YTLNAVRRLDVVP